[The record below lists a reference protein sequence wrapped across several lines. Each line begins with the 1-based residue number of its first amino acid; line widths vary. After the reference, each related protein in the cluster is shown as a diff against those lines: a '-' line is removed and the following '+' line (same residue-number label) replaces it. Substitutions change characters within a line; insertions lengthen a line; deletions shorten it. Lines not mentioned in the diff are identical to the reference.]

1 MQQLITMT
9 IFFYTILKSSVLM
22 ISKTNTLRSTGA
34 ILAGRGANVAG
45 SMEEFAAVPI
55 FILDIND
62 CVDDNVAG
70 GGGIEETCTI
80 CNISKIQL
88 RY

>member
-1 MQQLITMT
+1 M
-9 IFFYTILKSSVLM
+9 
-22 ISKTNTLRSTGA
+22 
-34 ILAGRGANVAG
+34 LAGSGANVAG
-45 SMEEFAAVPI
+45 STAEFVGVVM

-80 CNISKIQL
+80 CKISKTYSGHYL
-88 RY
+88 CS